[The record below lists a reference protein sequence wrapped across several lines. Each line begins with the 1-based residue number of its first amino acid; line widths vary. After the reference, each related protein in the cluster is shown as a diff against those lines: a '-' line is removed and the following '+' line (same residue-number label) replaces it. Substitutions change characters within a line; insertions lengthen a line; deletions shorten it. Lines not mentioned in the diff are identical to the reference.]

1 MTAALRRAR
10 SFVVACDTSVE
21 PRQWETSVKPPIFD
35 YLLAHSVDEA
45 VHGLAEN
52 PGAMILAGGQ
62 SLIPAMNFRLATPAM
77 LIDINRIAGLSRIEI
92 AEGWIHVGATVR
104 HRDLELDEAVSRANP
119 LIRQALG
126 YVAHIPIRNRGTTVG
141 SLCHADAAA
150 EMPMLLLLTGGTV
163 TARGPAGERVIAAA
177 DFFEF
182 HMTTSR
188 QPDELIVRASFPVL
202 PKGAGYGFAEF
213 ARRKGD
219 YAIAA
224 VGAILELG
232 ADGAVRNARL
242 AACGVASRPVRLD
255 AAEAEL
261 IGKRPDDGAIAA
273 AAEAA
278 TAQVTA
284 PDDANGTN
292 AYRRHLLA
300 SLTRRVLADA
310 VAKARK
316 A

>member
-1 MTAALRRAR
+1 M
-10 SFVVACDTSVE
+10 
-21 PRQWETSVKPPIFD
+21 KPPLFD
-35 YLLAHSVDEA
+35 YHVAHSAEEA
-45 VHGLAEN
+45 IRGLAEN
-52 PGAMILAGGQ
+52 PGAMIFAGGQ
-62 SLIPAMNFRLATPAM
+62 SLIPAMNFRLATPAA
-77 LIDINRIAGLSRIEI
+77 LIDINGI
-92 AEGWIHVGATVR
+92 AEFGRIDVSDGWIHVGATVR
-104 HRDLELDEAVSRANP
+104 HRDLELDEAVFRVNP

-163 TARGPAGERVIAAA
+163 TARGSEGERVIPAD
-177 DFFEF
+177 DFFQF

-188 QPDELIVRASFPVL
+188 QPDEMIVRASFPVL

-224 VGAILELG
+224 VGAIVELG
-232 ADGAVRNARL
+232 RDGTVASARL
-242 AACGVASRPVRLD
+242 AACGIASRPVRLEE
-255 AAEAEL
+255 AEAEL
-261 IGKRPDDGAIAA
+261 IGSRPDEAAVAA
-273 AAEAA
+273 AAEA
-278 TAQVTA
+278 TKAQVTA

-300 SLTRRVLADA
+300 ALTRRVVTEAA
-310 VAKARK
+310 AKAGK